1 MILVQSRYCSKY
13 GFKILLMH
21 AFMQVHMHFQM
32 RMFAAGIQNID
43 VILHNRREL
52 SLSSSGT

>member
-32 RMFAAGIQNID
+32 FAAGIQNID
-43 VILHNRREL
+43 VILHNHRNKN
-52 SLSSSGT
+52 SFVQK